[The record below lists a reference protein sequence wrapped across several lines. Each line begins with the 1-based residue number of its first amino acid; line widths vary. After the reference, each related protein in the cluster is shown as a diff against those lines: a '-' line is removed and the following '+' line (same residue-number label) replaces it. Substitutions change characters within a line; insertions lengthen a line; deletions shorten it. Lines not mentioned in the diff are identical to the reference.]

1 MIRKT
6 SAMVEAGI
14 LAAIAI
20 VFAIISMYV
29 PVIGSFINFLWPL
42 PIAICGMRNGLRWS
56 VMTLIVADIAVAVL
70 ISPLHA
76 FSLLA
81 AFGLVG
87 LTLGECMRRG
97 YKPFKLMLISSV
109 ACLISIGASF
119 LIALYIMGIQPVDMM
134 FTSLEEAA
142 RESVGYYQSMGMS
155 QTEIDAAVKSNAE
168 MLRMMRL
175 IMPGAF
181 FLCAPIIA
189 FVNYLAA
196 RKILSKLGAA
206 FEEFPPF
213 TQWNVPGWMLWPYGI
228 SLLMVSYY
236 VQYPESLM
244 YHISVN
250 LQVITSVF
258 FVLQGIALIYWWLEK
273 TISRNGGELYR
284 WHCCFLSRYFLR
296 LLCLWARLTWY
307 LISVISAGK
316 GLPSAH
322 RDEASICLTK
332 FGIRAV
338 ISYR

>member
-14 LAAIAI
+14 LAAIA
-20 VFAIISMYV
+20 VAFAIISMYV

-142 RESVGYYQSMGMS
+142 
-155 QTEIDAAVKSNAE
+155 VKSNAE

-273 TISRNGGELYR
+273 NNKPKWWGTVSVALLFFVQIFSQIIVFVGAFDLVFDFRN
-284 WHCCFLSRYFLR
+284 LS
-296 LLCLWARLTWY
+296 
-307 LISVISAGK
+307 GK
-316 GLPSAH
+316 RTS
-322 RDEASICLTK
+322 K
-332 FGIRAV
+332 RA
-338 ISYR
+338 

>member
-1 MIRKT
+1 M
-6 SAMVEAGI
+6 
-14 LAAIAI
+14 
-20 VFAIISMYV
+20 
-29 PVIGSFINFLWPL
+29 
-42 PIAICGMRNGLRWS
+42 
-56 VMTLIVADIAVAVL
+56 
-70 ISPLHA
+70 
-76 FSLLA
+76 
-81 AFGLVG
+81 
-87 LTLGECMRRG
+87 
-97 YKPFKLMLISSV
+97 

-196 RKILSKLGAA
+196 RKILSKLGVA

-273 TISRNGGELYR
+273 NNKPKWWGTVSVALLFFVQIFSQIIVFVGAFDLVFDFRN
-284 WHCCFLSRYFLR
+284 LS
-296 LLCLWARLTWY
+296 
-307 LISVISAGK
+307 GK
-316 GLPSAH
+316 RTS
-322 RDEASICLTK
+322 K
-332 FGIRAV
+332 RA
-338 ISYR
+338 

>member
-1 MIRKT
+1 MWLMAALLPTTLWGKGEVTYTRLQ
-6 SAMVEAGI
+6 SFYSNAGMV
-14 LAAIAI
+14 AIDKVVLSDTATVMYCTAKGKI
-20 VFAIISMYV
+20 NPWFQFAPSTYLSDEEDARY
-29 PVIGSFINFLWPL
+29 PVKG
-42 PIAICGMRNGLRWS
+42 A
-56 VMTLIVADIAVAVL
+56 
-70 ISPLHA
+70 
-76 FSLLA
+76 
-81 AFGLVG
+81 VG

-273 TISRNGGELYR
+273 NNKPKWWGTVSVALLFFVQIFSQIIVFVGAFDLVFDFRN
-284 WHCCFLSRYFLR
+284 LS
-296 LLCLWARLTWY
+296 
-307 LISVISAGK
+307 GK
-316 GLPSAH
+316 RTS
-322 RDEASICLTK
+322 K
-332 FGIRAV
+332 RA
-338 ISYR
+338 

>member
-142 RESVGYYQSMGMS
+142 RESVGYYQSIFTRLKLVDFAVADNDFAQLVVELMGSKLIMAIVDLVIDRVD
-155 QTEIDAAVKSNAE
+155 IDADSVTTKYEQGS
-168 MLRMMRL
+168 
-175 IMPGAF
+175 
-181 FLCAPIIA
+181 
-189 FVNYLAA
+189 
-196 RKILSKLGAA
+196 
-206 FEEFPPF
+206 
-213 TQWNVPGWMLWPYGI
+213 
-228 SLLMVSYY
+228 
-236 VQYPESLM
+236 
-244 YHISVN
+244 ISVDFTAA
-250 LQVITSVF
+250 LQQSRLQQKK
-258 FVLQGIALIYWWLEK
+258 VLDRSLFDVVHLVELVPQADGVLVKAK
-273 TISRNGGELYR
+273 TE
-284 WHCCFLSRYFLR
+284 W
-296 LLCLWARLTWY
+296 
-307 LISVISAGK
+307 K
-316 GLPSAH
+316 
-322 RDEASICLTK
+322 
-332 FGIRAV
+332 
-338 ISYR
+338 

>member
-196 RKILSKLGAA
+196 RKILSKLGVA

-273 TISRNGGELYR
+273 TINRNGGELYR

>member
-29 PVIGSFINFLWPL
+29 PVVGSFVNFLWPL

-56 VMTLIVADIAVAVL
+56 IMTLIVADIAVAVL

-87 LTLGECMRRG
+87 LTLGECMRRE
-97 YKPFKLMLISSV
+97 YKPFKLMLISSM

-119 LIALYIMGIQPVDMM
+119 LIALYIMGIHPVDMM

-142 RESVGYYQSMGMS
+142 RESAGYYQSMGMS
-155 QTEIDAAVKSNAE
+155 ETEIEAAVKSNAE

-206 FEEFPPF
+206 FDEFPPF
-213 TQWNVPGWMLWPYGI
+213 THWNVPGWLLWPYGI
-228 SLLMVSYY
+228 SLLLVTYY

-244 YHISVN
+244 YHIAVN

-258 FVLQGIALIYWWLEK
+258 FVLQGIALIYWWLDK
-273 TISRNGGELYR
+273 NTSLNGGARRQWLY
-284 WHCCFLSRYFLR
+284 CFSFRYFLR
-296 LLCLWARLTWY
+296 SLCLLALLTWC
-307 LISVISAGK
+307 SISAISAVK
-316 GLPSAH
+316 KLQNAH

-332 FGIRAV
+332 FGIPAV

>member
-97 YKPFKLMLISSV
+97 YKPFKLMLISST
-109 ACLISIGASF
+109 ACLISIGASL
-119 LIALYIMGIQPVDMM
+119 LIALYIMGIHPVDMM

-142 RESVGYYQSMGMS
+142 RESADHCLCQLSGRAENFEQAGRRFCGVPALYAMECSGL
-155 QTEIDAAVKSNAE
+155 AAVA
-168 MLRMMRL
+168 LRYFAADGFL
-175 IMPGAF
+175 
-181 FLCAPIIA
+181 LCAVSGKPDVPYCRQPA
-189 FVNYLAA
+189 GDHQRVLCAA
-196 RKILSKLGAA
+196 GHCPDLLVAGEKQQAQMVGD
-206 FEEFPPF
+206 
-213 TQWNVPGWMLWPYGI
+213 GI
-228 SLLMVSYY
+228 GS
-236 VQYPESLM
+236 
-244 YHISVN
+244 
-250 LQVITSVF
+250 ITVF
-258 FVLQGIALIYWWLEK
+258 RTDIF
-273 TISRNGGELYR
+273 SD
-284 WHCCFLSRYFLR
+284 HCVCGR
-296 LLCLWARLTWY
+296 
-307 LISVISAGK
+307 V
-316 GLPSAH
+316 
-322 RDEASICLTK
+322 
-332 FGIRAV
+332 
-338 ISYR
+338 

>member
-42 PIAICGMRNGLRWS
+42 SIAICGMRNGLRWS

-228 SLLMVSYY
+228 SLLMVSYCLLY
-236 VQYPESLM
+236 
-244 YHISVN
+244 
-250 LQVITSVF
+250 TSD
-258 FVLQGIALIYWWLEK
+258 A
-273 TISRNGGELYR
+273 
-284 WHCCFLSRYFLR
+284 
-296 LLCLWARLTWY
+296 A
-307 LISVISAGK
+307 
-316 GLPSAH
+316 
-322 RDEASICLTK
+322 DE
-332 FGIRAV
+332 
-338 ISYR
+338 

>member
-181 FLCAPIIA
+181 FLCGPIIA

-273 TISRNGGELYR
+273 NNKPKWWGTVSVALLFFVQIFSQIIVFVGAFDLVFDFRN
-284 WHCCFLSRYFLR
+284 LS
-296 LLCLWARLTWY
+296 
-307 LISVISAGK
+307 GK
-316 GLPSAH
+316 RTS
-322 RDEASICLTK
+322 K
-332 FGIRAV
+332 RA
-338 ISYR
+338 

>member
-1 MIRKT
+1 
-6 SAMVEAGI
+6 MVEAGI

-273 TISRNGGELYR
+273 TINRNGGELYR
-284 WHCCFLSRYFLR
+284 WHCCFCPDIFSDYCVCGR
-296 LLCLWARLTWY
+296 
-307 LISVISAGK
+307 V
-316 GLPSAH
+316 
-322 RDEASICLTK
+322 
-332 FGIRAV
+332 
-338 ISYR
+338 